1 MLNQEE
7 EQTLTALVH
16 TLQQAC
22 FSKRTEQPDFNP
34 LKNWLVAK
42 QKQQGKCSAAVHPRY
57 RRYNLGF
64 DRRLTI
70 SCPRGIA
77 C

>member
-16 TLQQAC
+16 TLLQAC
-22 FSKRTEQPDFNP
+22 FSERTEQPDFNP

-42 QKQQGKCSAAVHPRY
+42 QKQQGKMERIRSSTLPP
-57 RRYNLGF
+57 L
-64 DRRLTI
+64 
-70 SCPRGIA
+70 
-77 C
+77 